1 MAKKTNKTSHVMDL
15 LTNGASTEVSEPSNA
30 GSASPEPAA
39 NQEKKAEV
47 QSHTVTPKKV
57 TVVDKGS
64 RDDRISQ
71 EILNN
76 LTQELEKETGKSS
89 KQEAKAA
96 SEAPAPV
103 IENEAPAE
111 TVSAPAAAPAPT
123 AEAAPAPAEAPAST
137 VPASAEENLPPVSA
151 PAPAMEETTAPA
163 ETVSAP
169 ASQTNPQYLQ
179 DVPIDSLGP
188 GPSAIQELESEKK
201 VSNGVSVKVSAN
213 GLISEHLVNSDLE
226 DGQYRFVNVM
236 ELLLLRQNIPQLL
249 EQHGVCNCERCMADV
264 CALTLTGLPS
274 KYVVTSK
281 DSISPIVSF
290 YENKFKIPLLTEFM
304 KSCSKVREKPRH
316 RK

>member
-15 LTNGASTEVSEPSNA
+15 LTNGASSEVSEPSNA
-30 GSASPEPAA
+30 GGSSPEPAA

-64 RDDRISQ
+64 RDDRVSQ

-89 KQEAKAA
+89 NQET
-96 SEAPAPV
+96 EPAM
-103 IENEAPAE
+103 E
-111 TVSAPAAAPAPT
+111 TEVPAAAEPVPAPT
-123 AEAAPAPAEAPAST
+123 VEEIPT
-137 VPASAEENLPPVSA
+137 VPEEIPTMEVPTPAAS
-151 PAPAMEETTAPA
+151 APAMEEGLPASVEEVPAQTASETAPPPA
-163 ETVSAP
+163 ETPSASVPP
-169 ASQTNPQYLQ
+169 ADSQHLQ
-179 DVPIDSLGP
+179 DVPVDSLGP
-188 GPSAIQELESEKK
+188 GPSAIQELESQKS
-201 VSNGVSVKVSAN
+201 VSNGVTMKVSSN
-213 GLISEHLVNSDLE
+213 KLISEHLVNSDLE

-236 ELLLLRQNIPQLL
+236 ELLLLRQNIPLL
-249 EQHGVCNCERCMADV
+249 LKQHGVCSCERCMADV

-274 KYVVTSK
+274 KYVVTNK

-304 KSCSKVREKPRH
+304 KACSKVREKPRH